1 MFCEPY
7 QSNLFMYY
15 VLSKDII
22 ESEIICHLPVRKRG
36 FKPQA
41 PTCEIINCI
50 LYKLKTGIQ
59 WHLLPVDSL
68 FSTHV
73 LHYKTIFGHYRRWCK
88 EGIWK
93 KCWIE
98 LLKKYKSSFDLSMV
112 NLYGSHSSCIRGG
125 EEVAYQGRKKRKTTN
140 ALYLTDKQG
149 LVLAMSTPV
158 SGNHNDLFN
167 IEQTFEE
174 LTTMLEDATISVD
187 GLFMN
192 ADAGFDAENLHQL
205 CHQKQIIANIAP
217 NKRNTN
223 DDNRSRI
230 IDEELYKER
239 FSIERTNA

>member
-15 VLSKDII
+15 ILSKDII

-73 LHYKTIFGHYRRWCK
+73 LNYKTVLGHYRRWCK

-98 LLKKYKSSFDLSMV
+98 LLKKYRSFFDLLMI
-112 NLYGSHSSCIRGG
+112 NLDGSHSSCIRGG
-125 EEVAYQGRKKRKTTN
+125 EEVAYQGRKKRQMTN
-140 ALYLTDKQG
+140 ALYLTDRQE
-149 LVLAMSTPV
+149 LVLATSTPN

-174 LTTMLEDATISVD
+174 LTTMLEYGTISVD

-192 ADAGFDAENLHQL
+192 ADGGRFADA
-205 CHQKQIIANIAP
+205 I
-217 NKRNTN
+217 
-223 DDNRSRI
+223 
-230 IDEELYKER
+230 
-239 FSIERTNA
+239 

>member
-1 MFCEPY
+1 
-7 QSNLFMYY
+7 
-15 VLSKDII
+15 
-22 ESEIICHLPVRKRG
+22 LPTLVNSFVPEKEG

-59 WHLLPVDSL
+59 WHLLPVESL
-68 FSTHV
+68 FSNHV
-73 LHYKTIFGHYRRWCK
+73 LHYKTVFGHYRRWSK

-112 NLYGSHSSCIRGG
+112 NLDGSHSSCIRGG

-140 ALYLTDKQG
+140 TLYLTDKQG

-187 GLFMN
+187 GLFLN
-192 ADAGFDAENLHQL
+192 ADAGRFAVAIRFGKLTSIMSSKTYYRQY
-205 CHQKQIIANIAP
+205 CSQQK
-217 NKRNTN
+217 
-223 DDNRSRI
+223 
-230 IDEELYKER
+230 EHY
-239 FSIERTNA
+239 